1 MGPVERSLMK
11 LSGSLIDGVLVSFR
25 RSSALSRERF
35 ANAIL
40 FLVARENYILLLGTI
55 RCCLG
60 CVKGKLLSMV
70 FGMSS
75 PLYLPC
81 MVSLPYISDN
91 SFLSVT
97 TFSLT
102 SFFGKSIFS
111 LFDTY
116 G

>member
-55 RCCLG
+55 SYCLG
-60 CVKGKLLSMV
+60 WALGKSLSIV
-70 FGMSS
+70 FGVSP

-81 MVSLPYISDN
+81 MVSLPYISDY
-91 SFLSVT
+91 SFVSVT

-102 SFFGKSIFS
+102 SFFGNSIFS

>member
-25 RSSALSRERF
+25 RSSALSRGRF

-55 RCCLG
+55 SCCLG
-60 CVKGKLLSMV
+60 WAQSKLLSKG

-75 PLYLPC
+75 ALCLP
-81 MVSLPYISDN
+81 
-91 SFLSVT
+91 
-97 TFSLT
+97 
-102 SFFGKSIFS
+102 
-111 LFDTY
+111 
-116 G
+116 

>member
-11 LSGSLIDGVLVSFR
+11 LSGSLIDGVLVSLR
-25 RSSALSRERF
+25 RSSALSRGRF

-55 RCCLG
+55 SCCLG
-60 CVKGKLLSMV
+60 LGQGKSLSMV
-70 FGMSS
+70 FGIS
-75 PLYLPC
+75 LHLNLPC
-81 MVSLPYISDN
+81 IVSLPYISDN

-102 SFFGKSIFS
+102 SFFGNSIFS

>member
-91 SFLSVT
+91 SFLNLVLNCT
-97 TFSLT
+97 TI
-102 SFFGKSIFS
+102 K
-111 LFDTY
+111 
-116 G
+116 